1 MNVNLRINYKQNYFE
16 ERGILNQQLEV
27 ARMDNG
33 LTVIKK
39 FSGHAAGDLYSY
51 LTGILSETESEKLEK
66 TISNFSEEK
75 KKEILELQ
83 VKTMCECGENE
94 EFDDIS
100 HAEHYNSGY
109 RFEPRKV
116 ISDWDLNF
124 NLGNTVKYISR
135 AGRKGDKLTD
145 LKKAMQ
151 YLQWEIERLEN
162 D

>member
-1 MNVNLRINYKQNYFE
+1 MNVNLRINYIQNTFE
-16 ERGILNQQLEV
+16 ERDTIEQYLTVSRE
-27 ARMDNG
+27 DKG
-33 LTVIKK
+33 LTTVRR
-39 FSGHAAGDLYSY
+39 FSGRDAANLYMY
-51 LTGILSETESEKLEK
+51 LTGSYQLNYLDAQELKEKINNYPEHAADNIKDLKQK
-66 TISNFSEEK
+66 T
-75 KKEILELQ
+75 
-83 VKTMCECGENE
+83 VGENE

-145 LKKAMQ
+145 LKKAAQ